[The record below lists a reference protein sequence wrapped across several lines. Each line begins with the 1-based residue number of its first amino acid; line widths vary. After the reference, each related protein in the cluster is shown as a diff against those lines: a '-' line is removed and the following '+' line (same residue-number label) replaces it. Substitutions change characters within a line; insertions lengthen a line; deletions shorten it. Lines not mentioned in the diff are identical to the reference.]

1 MHFIL
6 ANASKH
12 DLNDVFLIQEIQQ
25 LGLPK
30 ENSDAIGK
38 LYKEKKEEMRTK
50 FALDSYSVTKILK
63 TDWRIDSIVASSN
76 SNDTSTSS
84 AHLKFTVDTRPQ
96 DGAVTQDE
104 NSNLVVDGYRI
115 KELAFELTPEKLDVL
130 VHELSRAYS
139 IVDGLEG

>member
-1 MHFIL
+1 M
-6 ANASKH
+6 
-12 DLNDVFLIQEIQQ
+12 
-25 LGLPK
+25 GLPK

-38 LYKEKKEEMRTK
+38 LYKEKKDEMRNK

-63 TDWRIDSIVASSN
+63 TDWRIDSVIATSDSTNTGTN
-76 SNDTSTSS
+76 SRTGTT

-96 DGAVTQDE
+96 DGDINRDS
-104 NSNLVVDGYRI
+104 NSNVVIDGYRI
-115 KELAFELTPEKLDVL
+115 KELAFELTPEKLDTL